1 MRRVRRK
8 CNACRVTKLKIPR
21 NNLKTVLTRTPGII
35 GFGGVAV
42 RTIHVKPVIS
52 KYG

>member
-1 MRRVRRK
+1 MPCGK
-8 CNACRVTKLKIPR
+8 CKTGKPKIPR
-21 NNLKTVLTRTPGII
+21 NILKTVPTHTPRII

>member
-1 MRRVRRK
+1 MPRVRRK
-8 CNACRVTKLKIPR
+8 CKACRVTKLKISR
-21 NNLKTVLTRTPGII
+21 NNLKTGTRTPRII

>member
-1 MRRVRRK
+1 MPPKCKRLNKRVVR
-8 CNACRVTKLKIPR
+8 NILQIPDAQ
-21 NNLKTVLTRTPGII
+21 VIQAIGWGGI
-35 GFGGVAV
+35 AV

>member
-1 MRRVRRK
+1 MRCIRRVK
-8 CNACRVTKLKIPR
+8 SCKVKKSKIPR
-21 NNLKTVLTRTPGII
+21 NNLKTINTRVPQII
-35 GFGGVAV
+35 GFGGIAV

>member
-1 MRRVRRK
+1 MPTKCKRLNKRVVR
-8 CNACRVTKLKIPR
+8 NILQIPGARVIR
-21 NNLKTVLTRTPGII
+21 AIGWGGI
-35 GFGGVAV
+35 AV

>member
-1 MRRVRRK
+1 MPTKCERLNKRTVQNILHISGARRIH
-8 CNACRVTKLKIPR
+8 AIGWG
-21 NNLKTVLTRTPGII
+21 GI
-35 GFGGVAV
+35 AV